1 MFRHHQLAICQRRSK
16 NASAG
21 RNKNA
26 SGGDNLASVVKR
38 PIGGTLSG
46 VVGVVGVGLGS
57 LLALL
62 EPEAVA
68 VHFEDVDVMGQA
80 VEQGAGE
87 AL

>member
-1 MFRHHQLAICQRRSK
+1 MQPSCQRRSK

-21 RNKNA
+21 RSENA
-26 SGGDNLASVVKR
+26 SGGDDLSSVVKR
-38 PIGGTLSG
+38 PVGGRWSSL
-46 VVGVVGVGLGS
+46 VGVVGIGLGS